1 MYSLQTVYPRLLYI
15 IVIVKRSNFKMVDT
29 NEILEIALDMVNWN
43 SIPADTAVHV
53 HGKNIKKVM
62 LMIDVTTADLML
74 AKNLGCDAVITHHP
88 IGKASINFYKVIDRH
103 IDYMIENGISEKT
116 ARLSVMDLRRRIE
129 IRNHTQIYSSVIDSA
144 KILNMPLVN
153 IHQPCDEYARR
164 MISERI
170 QERDPNLVSEIITT
184 LEEIP
189 EFKKAETKI
198 QVAYGQPDTYV
209 GKWVAVIAAGTN
221 GGYLV
226 ARNYFENGISTVL
239 YFHIDYND
247 LVKLRESNVQGNLV
261 ILGHLAGDSIGM
273 NALGNKLE
281 NEGMQ
286 VVRKDIITV

>member
-1 MYSLQTVYPRLLYI
+1 M
-15 IVIVKRSNFKMVDT
+15 IVKRSKFKMLDT
-29 NEILEIALDMVNWN
+29 DEIIEIALDMVDWN

-103 IDYMIENGISEKT
+103 IDYMMENGISEKS
-116 ARLSVMDLRRRIE
+116 ARLSVTDLRKRIE
-129 IRNHTQIYSSVIDSA
+129 IKSHTQIYSSVIDSA
-144 KILNMPLVN
+144 KILDMALVN

-164 MISERI
+164 MITQKI
-170 QERDPNLVSEIITT
+170 QERDPNLVSDIITA

-198 QVAYGQPDTYV
+198 QVAYGQPGSFV
-209 GKWVAVIAAGTN
+209 GKWVTVVAAGTN

-226 ARNYFENGISTVL
+226 ARNYFENGISTIL

-281 NEGMQ
+281 NEGME
-286 VVRKDIITV
+286 VVRKDIITA